1 MPLSPGNRLRTPA
14 STCEV
19 IVVKAPATT
28 DVLWCAGAPM
38 SSEPTAV
45 PATPATPGAPQIALG
60 KRYSEDGSGI
70 EVLCVKPGPGP
81 LAIGGTELTIKSAKP
96 LPASD

>member
-1 MPLSPGNRLRTPA
+1 MSLSPGKRLRSAA

-19 IVVKAPATT
+19 VVVKAPATG
-28 DVLWCAGAPM
+28 DALICAGSVM
-38 SSEPTAV
+38 TSESVTPSPAV
-45 PATPATPGAPQIALG
+45 ADGAPVIALG
-60 KRYSEDGSGI
+60 KRYTDEASGL

-81 LAIGGTELTIKSAKP
+81 LAIGGAELTMKSAKP

>member
-1 MPLSPGNRLRTPA
+1 MPYKTGARLKSAA

-19 IVVKAPATT
+19 VVVSAGTSDEP
-28 DVLWCAGAPM
+28 LLCGGAPM
-38 SSEPTAV
+38 SADAAAGDAAVTAADGETV
-45 PATPATPGAPQIALG
+45 LLG
-60 KRYSEDGSGI
+60 KRYTEANGL

-81 LAIGGTELTIKSAKP
+81 LTLGATELTLKSAKP

>member
-1 MPLSPGNRLRTPA
+1 MPYKTGARLKSAA

-19 IVVKAPATT
+19 VVVSAGTSDEP
-28 DVLWCAGAPM
+28 LLCGGAPM
-38 SSEPTAV
+38 SADGAGGDAPLNAAGGEAV
-45 PATPATPGAPQIALG
+45 VLG
-60 KRYSEDGSGI
+60 KRYAEANGL

-81 LAIGGTELTIKSAKP
+81 LTLGANELTLKAAKP

>member
-1 MPLSPGNRLRTPA
+1 MPYKTGARLKSAA

-19 IVVKAPATT
+19 VVVSAGTSDEPLLCGGATMSTDPAAGNDAVAVAGGET
-28 DVLWCAGAPM
+28 VL
-38 SSEPTAV
+38 
-45 PATPATPGAPQIALG
+45 LG
-60 KRYSEDGSGI
+60 KRYTEANGL

-81 LAIGGTELTIKSAKP
+81 LTIGANELTLKSAKA